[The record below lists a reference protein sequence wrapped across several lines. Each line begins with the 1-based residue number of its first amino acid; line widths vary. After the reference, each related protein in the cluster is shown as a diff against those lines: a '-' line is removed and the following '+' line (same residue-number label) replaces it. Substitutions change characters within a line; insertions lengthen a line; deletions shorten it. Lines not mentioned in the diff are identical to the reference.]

1 MDNNY
6 RLPTGKEILFILIAF
21 MITMFVV
28 VIYLELP
35 IQLAL
40 LLIWFII
47 IPVGLKI
54 GHSYN
59 QLQAGLCKGIYEG
72 MEAILVMISIGA
84 LIGTWIASGIVPS
97 IIYAG
102 LHIINPTFFL
112 VTAFIICMVTSLATG
127 TSFGSAGTAGIAM
140 IGVGTSFGLPL
151 ALVAGAVISGCYVG
165 DKMSPLSDTTVMTA
179 SLSKVDL
186 FDHIKSMSFVS
197 IQSIIITLIL
207 FGITNLTIKSK
218 DGSLA
223 QAEKAMGQLN
233 DQFNISWW
241 MVIPLIVVIV
251 LLALKIPSVPVI
263 LFGSLLGAIWAVWF
277 QGIPFV
283 ESIKILYRGNDISS
297 GVPFIDNLL
306 NRGGITFM
314 LETVL
319 LVIIALGIGG
329 LMEAIG
335 VTQKISDMFSKWA
348 SDPGRLTVTTLLAG
362 IFGNVFGGAAYV
374 SLLTATK
381 MTEKNYD
388 KLKIKRTVLSRNT
401 EAGGTVTTPMVPWSD
416 GGVFMATTLGV
427 STIHYVPFL
436 WYPIVVIIIS
446 IIYGFK
452 GIFMWKSD
460 EYYNEGNIETENGL
474 ANKDKN
480 KNIVSS

>member
-6 RLPTGKEILFILIAF
+6 RLPTGKEIIFILIAF
-21 MITMFVV
+21 IITMFVV
-28 VIYLELP
+28 VIYLGLP
-35 IQLAL
+35 IQIAL

-47 IPVGLKI
+47 IIVGLKI
-54 GHSYN
+54 GYSYN

-102 LHIINPTFFL
+102 LHIISPTFFL
-112 VTAFIICMVTSLATG
+112 VTAFVICIITSLATG

-140 IGVGTSFGLPL
+140 IGIGTSFGLPL
-151 ALVAGAVISGCYVG
+151 PLVAGAVISGCYVG

-179 SLSKVDL
+179 SLSRVDL

-197 IQSIIITLIL
+197 IPSVIITLIL
-207 FGITNLTIKSK
+207 FGIANFTVSSK
-218 DGSLA
+218 EGSLA
-223 QAEKAMGQLN
+223 QAEKAMGQLS
-233 DQFNISWW
+233 DQFNISGW
-241 MVIPLIVVIV
+241 MAVPLIIVII
-251 LLALKIPSVPVI
+251 LLALKVPSVPVI
-263 LFGSLLGAIWAVWF
+263 LFGSLMGALWSVWF

-297 GVPFIDNLL
+297 GISFVDNLL

-329 LMEAIG
+329 LMEVIG
-335 VTQKISDMFSKWA
+335 VTQKISNIFSEWA
-348 SDPGRLTVTTLLAG
+348 YNSGRLTLTTLLAG
-362 IFGNVFGGAAYV
+362 IFGNFFGGAAYV

-388 KLKIKRTVLSRNT
+388 KLKIKRTVLSRNS
-401 EAGGTVTTPMVPWSD
+401 EAGGTVTTPMIPWSD

-427 STIHYVPFL
+427 STMHYLPFL
-436 WYPIVVIIIS
+436 WYSFVVLIIS
-446 IIYGFK
+446 IIFGFK
-452 GIFMWKSD
+452 GIFIWKTD
-460 EYYNEGNIETENGL
+460 DYYSEKESYKNHKIKTKY
-474 ANKDKN
+474 ADKN
-480 KNIVSS
+480 IIN

>member
-6 RLPTGKEILFILIAF
+6 RLPTGKEIIFILIAF
-21 MITMFVV
+21 IITMFVV
-28 VIYLELP
+28 VIYLGLP
-35 IQLAL
+35 IQIAL

-47 IPVGLKI
+47 IIVGLKI
-54 GHSYN
+54 GYSYN
-59 QLQAGLCKGIYEG
+59 QLQSGLCKGIYEG

-102 LHIINPTFFL
+102 LHIISPTFFL
-112 VTAFIICMVTSLATG
+112 VTAFIICIITSLATG

-140 IGVGTSFGLPL
+140 IGIGTSFGLPL
-151 ALVAGAVISGCYVG
+151 PLVAGAVISGCYVG

-179 SLSKVDL
+179 SLSRVDL

-197 IQSIIITLIL
+197 IPSVIITLIL
-207 FGITNLTIKSK
+207 FGIANFTVNSK
-218 DGSLA
+218 EGSLA
-223 QAEKAMGQLN
+223 QAEKAMGQLS
-233 DQFNISWW
+233 DQFNISGW
-241 MVIPLIVVIV
+241 MAVPLIIVII
-251 LLALKIPSVPVI
+251 LLALKVPSVPVI
-263 LFGSLLGAIWAVWF
+263 LFGSLMGAFWAFWF

-297 GVPFIDNLL
+297 GISFIDNLL

-329 LMEAIG
+329 LMEVIG
-335 VTQKISDMFSKWA
+335 VTQKISNIFSDWA
-348 SDPGRLTVTTLLAG
+348 YNSGRLTLTTLLAG
-362 IFGNVFGGAAYV
+362 IFGNFFGGAAYV

-388 KLKIKRTVLSRNT
+388 KLKIKRTVLSRNS
-401 EAGGTVTTPMVPWSD
+401 EAGGTVTTPMIPWSD
-416 GGVFMATTLGV
+416 GGVFMATTLGI
-427 STIHYVPFL
+427 STMHYLPFL
-436 WYPIVVIIIS
+436 WYSFVVLIIS
-446 IIYGFK
+446 IIFGFK
-452 GIFMWKSD
+452 GRFIWKTDS
-460 EYYNEGNIETENGL
+460 YYSEKESYKNLKIETKD
-474 ANKDKN
+474 ADKN
-480 KNIVSS
+480 IIN

>member
-6 RLPTGKEILFILIAF
+6 RLPTGKEIIFILIAF
-21 MITMFVV
+21 IITMFVV
-28 VIYLELP
+28 VIYLGLP
-35 IQLAL
+35 IQIAL

-47 IPVGLKI
+47 IIVGLKI
-54 GHSYN
+54 GYSYN

-102 LHIINPTFFL
+102 LHIISPTFFL
-112 VTAFIICMVTSLATG
+112 VTAFVICIITSLATG

-140 IGVGTSFGLPL
+140 IGIGTSFGLPL
-151 ALVAGAVISGCYVG
+151 PLVAGAVISGCYVG

-179 SLSKVDL
+179 SLSRVDL

-197 IQSIIITLIL
+197 IPSVIITLIL
-207 FGITNLTIKSK
+207 FGIANFTVNSK
-218 DGSLA
+218 EGSLA
-223 QAEKAMGQLN
+223 QAEKAMGQLS

-241 MVIPLIVVIV
+241 IAVPLIIVII
-251 LLALKIPSVPVI
+251 LLALKVPSVPVI
-263 LFGSLLGAIWAVWF
+263 LFGSLMGAFWAFWF

-297 GVPFIDNLL
+297 GISFIDNLL

-329 LMEAIG
+329 LM
-335 VTQKISDMFSKWA
+335 
-348 SDPGRLTVTTLLAG
+348 
-362 IFGNVFGGAAYV
+362 
-374 SLLTATK
+374 
-381 MTEKNYD
+381 
-388 KLKIKRTVLSRNT
+388 
-401 EAGGTVTTPMVPWSD
+401 
-416 GGVFMATTLGV
+416 
-427 STIHYVPFL
+427 
-436 WYPIVVIIIS
+436 
-446 IIYGFK
+446 
-452 GIFMWKSD
+452 
-460 EYYNEGNIETENGL
+460 
-474 ANKDKN
+474 
-480 KNIVSS
+480 

>member
-6 RLPTGKEILFILIAF
+6 RLPTGKEIIFILIAF
-21 MITMFVV
+21 IVTMFIV
-28 VIYLELP
+28 VIYLKLP
-35 IQLAL
+35 IQIAL

-47 IPVGLKI
+47 IAVGLKI
-54 GHSYN
+54 GYSYN

-72 MEAILVMISIGA
+72 MEAVLVMISIGA
-84 LIGTWIASGIVPS
+84 LIGTWIAGGIVPS

-112 VTAFIICMVTSLATG
+112 VTAFVICMVTSLATG

-140 IGVGTSFGLPL
+140 IGIGTSFGLPL
-151 ALVAGAVISGCYVG
+151 PLVAGAVISGCYVG

-179 SLSKVDL
+179 SLAKVDL

-197 IQSIIITLIL
+197 IPSVVITLIL
-207 FGITNLTIKSK
+207 FGIANFTISSK
-218 DGSLA
+218 KGSLEQA
-223 QAEKAMGQLN
+223 QKAMGQLSN
-233 DQFNISWW
+233 QFNISWW
-241 MVIPLIVVIV
+241 MVIPLIIVIV
-251 LLALKIPSVPVI
+251 LLAFKMPSVPVI
-263 LFGSLLGAIWAVWF
+263 LFGSLLGSLWAVWF
-277 QGIPFV
+277 QGISFV
-283 ESIKILYRGNDISS
+283 KSIKILYRGNDISS

-335 VTQKISDMFSKWA
+335 VTQKISDIFSKWA

-362 IFGNVFGGAAYV
+362 VFGNFFGGAAYV

-401 EAGGTVTTPMVPWSD
+401 EAGGTVTTPLVPWSD
-416 GGVFMATTLGV
+416 GGVFMATTLGI
-427 STIHYVPFL
+427 STIHYLPFV
-436 WYPIVVIIIS
+436 WYSFVVIIIS
-446 IIYGFK
+446 VIFGFRGMFIWRTDDSNK
-452 GIFMWKSD
+452 EVDNIKTQTSD
-460 EYYNEGNIETENGL
+460 YYSEI
-474 ANKDKN
+474 KN
-480 KNIVSS
+480 

>member
-6 RLPTGKEILFILIAF
+6 RLPTGKEIIFILIAF
-21 MITMFVV
+21 IITMFVV
-28 VIYLELP
+28 VIYLGLP
-35 IQLAL
+35 IQIAL

-47 IPVGLKI
+47 IIVGLKI
-54 GHSYN
+54 GYSYN
-59 QLQAGLCKGIYEG
+59 QLQSGLCKGIYEG

-102 LHIINPTFFL
+102 LHIISPTFFL
-112 VTAFIICMVTSLATG
+112 VTAFVICIITSLATG

-140 IGVGTSFGLPL
+140 IGIGTSFGLPL
-151 ALVAGAVISGCYVG
+151 PLVAGAVISGCYVG

-179 SLSKVDL
+179 SLSRVDL

-197 IQSIIITLIL
+197 IPSVIITLIL
-207 FGITNLTIKSK
+207 FGIANFTVNSK
-218 DGSLA
+218 EGSLA
-223 QAEKAMGQLN
+223 QAEKAMGQLS
-233 DQFNISWW
+233 DQFNISGW
-241 MVIPLIVVIV
+241 MAVPLIIVII
-251 LLALKIPSVPVI
+251 LLALKVPSVPVI
-263 LFGSLLGAIWAVWF
+263 LFGSLMGAFWAFWF

-297 GVPFIDNLL
+297 GISFIDNLL

-329 LMEAIG
+329 LMEVIG
-335 VTQKISDMFSKWA
+335 VTQKISNIFSDWA
-348 SDPGRLTVTTLLAG
+348 YNSGRLTLTTLLAG
-362 IFGNVFGGAAYV
+362 IFGNFFGGAAYV

-388 KLKIKRTVLSRNT
+388 KLKIKRTVLSRNS
-401 EAGGTVTTPMVPWSD
+401 EAGGTVTTPMIPWSD
-416 GGVFMATTLGV
+416 GGVFMATTLGI
-427 STIHYVPFL
+427 STMHYLPFL
-436 WYPIVVIIIS
+436 WYSFVVLIIS
-446 IIYGFK
+446 IIFGFK
-452 GIFMWKSD
+452 GMFIWKTDS
-460 EYYNEGNIETENGL
+460 YYSEKESYKNLKIETKD
-474 ANKDKN
+474 ADKN
-480 KNIVSS
+480 IIN

>member
-6 RLPTGKEILFILIAF
+6 RLPTGKEIIFILIAF
-21 MITMFVV
+21 IVTMFVI
-28 VIYLELP
+28 VIYLGLP
-35 IQLAL
+35 IQIAL

-47 IPVGLKI
+47 IIVGLKI
-54 GHSYN
+54 GYSYN
-59 QLQAGLCKGIYEG
+59 QLQSGLCKGIYEG

-102 LHIINPTFFL
+102 LHIISPTFFL
-112 VTAFIICMVTSLATG
+112 VTAFIICIITSLATG

-140 IGVGTSFGLPL
+140 IGIGTSFGLPL
-151 ALVAGAVISGCYVG
+151 PLVAGAVISGCYVG

-179 SLSKVDL
+179 SLSRVDL

-197 IQSIIITLIL
+197 IPSVIITLIL
-207 FGITNLTIKSK
+207 FGIANFTVNSK
-218 DGSLA
+218 EGSLA
-223 QAEKAMGQLN
+223 QAEKAMGQLS
-233 DQFNISWW
+233 DQFNISGW
-241 MVIPLIVVIV
+241 MAVPLIIVII
-251 LLALKIPSVPVI
+251 LLALKVPSVPVI
-263 LFGSLLGAIWAVWF
+263 LFGSLMGAFWAFWF

-297 GVPFIDNLL
+297 GISFIDNLL

-329 LMEAIG
+329 LMEVIG
-335 VTQKISDMFSKWA
+335 VTQKISNIFSDWA
-348 SDPGRLTVTTLLAG
+348 YNSGRLTLTTLLAG
-362 IFGNVFGGAAYV
+362 IFGNFFGGAAYV

-388 KLKIKRTVLSRNT
+388 KLKIKRTVLSRNS
-401 EAGGTVTTPMVPWSD
+401 EAGGTVTTPMIPWSD
-416 GGVFMATTLGV
+416 GGVFMATTLGI
-427 STIHYVPFL
+427 STMHYLPFL
-436 WYPIVVIIIS
+436 WYSFVVLIIS
-446 IIYGFK
+446 IIFGFK
-452 GIFMWKSD
+452 GRFIWKTDS
-460 EYYNEGNIETENGL
+460 YYSEKESYKNLKIETKD
-474 ANKDKN
+474 ADKN
-480 KNIVSS
+480 IIN

>member
-6 RLPTGKEILFILIAF
+6 RLPTGKEIIFILIAF
-21 MITMFVV
+21 IVTMFVI
-28 VIYLELP
+28 VIYLGLP
-35 IQLAL
+35 IQIAL

-47 IPVGLKI
+47 IIVGLKI
-54 GHSYN
+54 GYSYN
-59 QLQAGLCKGIYEG
+59 QLQSGLCKGIYEG

-102 LHIINPTFFL
+102 LHIISPTFFL
-112 VTAFIICMVTSLATG
+112 VTAFVICIITSLATG

-140 IGVGTSFGLPL
+140 IGIGTSFGLPL
-151 ALVAGAVISGCYVG
+151 PLVAGAVISGCYVG

-179 SLSKVDL
+179 SLSRVDL

-197 IQSIIITLIL
+197 IPSVIITLIL
-207 FGITNLTIKSK
+207 FGIANFTVNSK
-218 DGSLA
+218 EGSLA
-223 QAEKAMGQLN
+223 QAEKAMGQLS
-233 DQFNISWW
+233 DQFNISGW
-241 MVIPLIVVIV
+241 MAVPLIIVII
-251 LLALKIPSVPVI
+251 LLALKVPSVPVI
-263 LFGSLLGAIWAVWF
+263 LFGSLMGAFWAFWF

-297 GVPFIDNLL
+297 GISFIDNLL

-329 LMEAIG
+329 LMEVIG
-335 VTQKISDMFSKWA
+335 VTQKISNIFSDWA
-348 SDPGRLTVTTLLAG
+348 YNSGRLTLTTLLAG
-362 IFGNVFGGAAYV
+362 IFGNFFGGAAYV

-388 KLKIKRTVLSRNT
+388 KLKIKRTVLSRNS
-401 EAGGTVTTPMVPWSD
+401 EAGGTVTTPMIPWSD
-416 GGVFMATTLGV
+416 GGVFMATTLGI
-427 STIHYVPFL
+427 STMHYLPFL
-436 WYPIVVIIIS
+436 WYSFVVLIIS
-446 IIYGFK
+446 IIFGFK
-452 GIFMWKSD
+452 GIFIWKTD
-460 EYYNEGNIETENGL
+460 DYYSEKESY
-474 ANKDKN
+474 KN
-480 KNIVSS
+480 HKIKTK

>member
-6 RLPTGKEILFILIAF
+6 RLPTGKEIIFILIAF
-21 MITMFVV
+21 IVTMFVI
-28 VIYLELP
+28 VIYLGLP
-35 IQLAL
+35 IQIAL

-47 IPVGLKI
+47 IIVGLKI
-54 GHSYN
+54 GYSYN
-59 QLQAGLCKGIYEG
+59 QLQSGLCKGIYEG

-102 LHIINPTFFL
+102 LHIISPTFFL
-112 VTAFIICMVTSLATG
+112 VTAFIICIITSLATG

-140 IGVGTSFGLPL
+140 IGIGTSFGLPL
-151 ALVAGAVISGCYVG
+151 PLVAGAVISGCYVG

-179 SLSKVDL
+179 SLSRVDL

-197 IQSIIITLIL
+197 IPSVIITLIL
-207 FGITNLTIKSK
+207 FGIANFTVNSK
-218 DGSLA
+218 EGSLA
-223 QAEKAMGQLN
+223 QAEKAMGQLS
-233 DQFNISWW
+233 DQFNISGW
-241 MVIPLIVVIV
+241 MAVPLIIVII
-251 LLALKIPSVPVI
+251 LLALKVPSVPVI
-263 LFGSLLGAIWAVWF
+263 LFGSLMGAFWAFWF

-297 GVPFIDNLL
+297 GISFIDNLL

-329 LMEAIG
+329 LMEVIG
-335 VTQKISDMFSKWA
+335 VTQKISNIFSDWA
-348 SDPGRLTVTTLLAG
+348 YNSGRLTLTTLLAG
-362 IFGNVFGGAAYV
+362 IFGNFFGGAAYV

-388 KLKIKRTVLSRNT
+388 KLKIKRTVLSRNS
-401 EAGGTVTTPMVPWSD
+401 EAGGTVTTPMIPWSD
-416 GGVFMATTLGV
+416 GGVFMATTLGI
-427 STIHYVPFL
+427 STMHYLPFL
-436 WYPIVVIIIS
+436 WYSFVVLIIS
-446 IIYGFK
+446 IIFGFK
-452 GIFMWKSD
+452 GMFIWKTDS
-460 EYYNEGNIETENGL
+460 YYSEKESY
-474 ANKDKN
+474 KN
-480 KNIVSS
+480 HKIKTK

>member
-6 RLPTGKEILFILIAF
+6 RLPTGKEIIFILIAF
-21 MITMFVV
+21 IVTMFVI
-28 VIYLELP
+28 VIYLGLP
-35 IQLAL
+35 IQIAL

-47 IPVGLKI
+47 IIVGLKI
-54 GHSYN
+54 GYSYN
-59 QLQAGLCKGIYEG
+59 QLQSGLCKGIYEG

-102 LHIINPTFFL
+102 LHIISPTFFL
-112 VTAFIICMVTSLATG
+112 VTAFVICIITSLATG

-140 IGVGTSFGLPL
+140 IGIGTSFGLPL
-151 ALVAGAVISGCYVG
+151 PLVAGAVISGCYVG

-179 SLSKVDL
+179 SLSRVDL

-197 IQSIIITLIL
+197 IPSVIITLIL
-207 FGITNLTIKSK
+207 FGIANFTVNSK
-218 DGSLA
+218 EGSLA
-223 QAEKAMGQLN
+223 QAEKAMGQLS
-233 DQFNISWW
+233 DQFNISGW
-241 MVIPLIVVIV
+241 MAVPLIIVII
-251 LLALKIPSVPVI
+251 LLALKVPSVPVI
-263 LFGSLLGAIWAVWF
+263 LFGSLMGAFWAFWF

-297 GVPFIDNLL
+297 GISFIDNLL

-329 LMEAIG
+329 LMEVIG
-335 VTQKISDMFSKWA
+335 VTQKISNIFSDWA
-348 SDPGRLTVTTLLAG
+348 YNSGRLTLTTLLAG
-362 IFGNVFGGAAYV
+362 IFGNFFGGAAYV

-388 KLKIKRTVLSRNT
+388 KLKIKRTVLSRNS
-401 EAGGTVTTPMVPWSD
+401 EAGGTVTTPMIPWSD
-416 GGVFMATTLGV
+416 GGVFMATTLGI
-427 STIHYVPFL
+427 STMHYLPFL
-436 WYPIVVIIIS
+436 WYSFVVLIIS
-446 IIYGFK
+446 IIFGFK
-452 GIFMWKSD
+452 GMFIWKTDS
-460 EYYNEGNIETENGL
+460 YYSEKESY
-474 ANKDKN
+474 KN
-480 KNIVSS
+480 HKIKTK

>member
-6 RLPTGKEILFILIAF
+6 RLPTGKEIIFILIAF
-21 MITMFVV
+21 IITMFVV
-28 VIYLELP
+28 VIYLGLP
-35 IQLAL
+35 IQIAL

-47 IPVGLKI
+47 IIVGLKI
-54 GHSYN
+54 GYSYN

-102 LHIINPTFFL
+102 LHIISPTFFL
-112 VTAFIICMVTSLATG
+112 VTAFIICIITSLATG

-140 IGVGTSFGLPL
+140 IGIGTSFGLPL
-151 ALVAGAVISGCYVG
+151 PLVAGAVISGCYVG

-179 SLSKVDL
+179 SLSRVDL

-197 IQSIIITLIL
+197 IPSVVITLIL
-207 FGITNLTIKSK
+207 FGIANFTVSSK
-218 DGSLA
+218 EGSLV
-223 QAEKAMGQLN
+223 QAEKAMGQLS
-233 DQFNISWW
+233 DQFNISGW
-241 MVIPLIVVIV
+241 MAVPLIIVII
-251 LLALKIPSVPVI
+251 LLALKVPSVPVI
-263 LFGSLLGAIWAVWF
+263 LFGSLMGALWSVWF

-297 GVPFIDNLL
+297 GISFIDNLL

-329 LMEAIG
+329 LMEVIG
-335 VTQKISDMFSKWA
+335 VTQKISNIFSEWA
-348 SDPGRLTVTTLLAG
+348 YNSGRLTLTTLLAG
-362 IFGNVFGGAAYV
+362 IFGNFFGGAAYV

-388 KLKIKRTVLSRNT
+388 KLKIKRTVLSRNS
-401 EAGGTVTTPMVPWSD
+401 EAGGTVTTPMIPWSD
-416 GGVFMATTLGV
+416 GGVFMATTLGI
-427 STIHYVPFL
+427 STMHYLPFL
-436 WYPIVVIIIS
+436 WYSFVVLIIS
-446 IIYGFK
+446 IIFGFK
-452 GIFMWKSD
+452 GIFIWKTDDHYS
-460 EYYNEGNIETENGL
+460 EKESYKNQKIETKD
-474 ANKDKN
+474 ADKN
-480 KNIVSS
+480 IIT

>member
-6 RLPTGKEILFILIAF
+6 RLPTGKEIIFILIAF
-21 MITMFVV
+21 IVTMFVI
-28 VIYLELP
+28 VIYLGLP
-35 IQLAL
+35 IQIAL

-47 IPVGLKI
+47 IIVCLKI
-54 GHSYN
+54 GYSYN
-59 QLQAGLCKGIYEG
+59 QLQSGLCKGIYEG

-102 LHIINPTFFL
+102 LHIISPTFFL
-112 VTAFIICMVTSLATG
+112 VTAFIICIITSLATG

-140 IGVGTSFGLPL
+140 IGIGTSFGLPL
-151 ALVAGAVISGCYVG
+151 PLVAGAVISGCYVG

-179 SLSKVDL
+179 SLSRVDL

-197 IQSIIITLIL
+197 IPSVIITLIL
-207 FGITNLTIKSK
+207 FGIANFTVNSK
-218 DGSLA
+218 EGSLA
-223 QAEKAMGQLN
+223 QAEKAMGQLS
-233 DQFNISWW
+233 DQFNISGW
-241 MVIPLIVVIV
+241 MAVPLIIVII
-251 LLALKIPSVPVI
+251 LLALKVPSVPVI
-263 LFGSLLGAIWAVWF
+263 LFGSLMGAFWAFWF

-297 GVPFIDNLL
+297 GISFIDNLL

-329 LMEAIG
+329 LMEVIG
-335 VTQKISDMFSKWA
+335 VTQKISNIFSDWA
-348 SDPGRLTVTTLLAG
+348 YNSGRLTLTTLLAG
-362 IFGNVFGGAAYV
+362 IFGNFFGGAAYV

-388 KLKIKRTVLSRNT
+388 KLKIKRTVLSRNS
-401 EAGGTVTTPMVPWSD
+401 EAGGTVTTPMIPWSD
-416 GGVFMATTLGV
+416 GGVFMATTLGI
-427 STIHYVPFL
+427 STMHYLPFL
-436 WYPIVVIIIS
+436 WYSFVVLIIS
-446 IIYGFK
+446 IIFGFK
-452 GIFMWKSD
+452 GMFIWKTDS
-460 EYYNEGNIETENGL
+460 YYSEKESYKNLKIETKD
-474 ANKDKN
+474 ADKN
-480 KNIVSS
+480 IIN

>member
-6 RLPTGKEILFILIAF
+6 RLPTGKEIIFILIAF
-21 MITMFVV
+21 IITMFVV
-28 VIYLELP
+28 VIYLGLP
-35 IQLAL
+35 IQIAL

-47 IPVGLKI
+47 IIVGLKI
-54 GHSYN
+54 GYSYN
-59 QLQAGLCKGIYEG
+59 QLQVGLCKGIYEG

-102 LHIINPTFFL
+102 LHIISPTFFL
-112 VTAFIICMVTSLATG
+112 VTAFVICIITSLATG

-140 IGVGTSFGLPL
+140 IGIGSSFGLPL
-151 ALVAGAVISGCYVG
+151 PLVAGAVISGCYVG

-179 SLSKVDL
+179 SLSRVDL

-197 IQSIIITLIL
+197 IPSVIITLIL
-207 FGITNLTIKSK
+207 FGIANFTVSSK
-218 DGSLA
+218 EGSLA
-223 QAEKAMGQLN
+223 QAEKAMGQLS
-233 DQFNISWW
+233 DQFNISGW
-241 MVIPLIVVIV
+241 MAVPLIIVII
-251 LLALKIPSVPVI
+251 LLALKVPSVPVI
-263 LFGSLLGAIWAVWF
+263 LFGSLMGALWSVWF

-297 GVPFIDNLL
+297 GISFIDNLL

-329 LMEAIG
+329 LMEVIG
-335 VTQKISDMFSKWA
+335 VTQKISNIFSEWA
-348 SDPGRLTVTTLLAG
+348 YNSGRLTLTTLLAG
-362 IFGNVFGGAAYV
+362 IFGNFFGGAAYV

-388 KLKIKRTVLSRNT
+388 KLKIKRTVLSRNS
-401 EAGGTVTTPMVPWSD
+401 EAGGTVTTPMIPWSD

-427 STIHYVPFL
+427 STMHYLPFL
-436 WYPIVVIIIS
+436 WYSFVVLIIS
-446 IIYGFK
+446 IIFGFK
-452 GIFMWKSD
+452 GIFIWKTD
-460 EYYNEGNIETENGL
+460 DYYSEKERYKNHKIKTKY
-474 ANKDKN
+474 ADKN
-480 KNIVSS
+480 IIN

>member
-6 RLPTGKEILFILIAF
+6 RLPTGKEIIFILIAF
-21 MITMFVV
+21 IITMFVV
-28 VIYLELP
+28 VIYLGLP
-35 IQLAL
+35 IQIAL

-47 IPVGLKI
+47 IIVGLKI
-54 GHSYN
+54 GYSYN
-59 QLQAGLCKGIYEG
+59 QLQSGLCKGIYEG

-102 LHIINPTFFL
+102 LHIISPTFFL
-112 VTAFIICMVTSLATG
+112 VTAFIICIITSLATG

-140 IGVGTSFGLPL
+140 IGIGTSFGLPL
-151 ALVAGAVISGCYVG
+151 PLVAGAVISGCYVG

-179 SLSKVDL
+179 SLSRVDL

-197 IQSIIITLIL
+197 IPSVIITLIL
-207 FGITNLTIKSK
+207 FGIANFTVNSK
-218 DGSLA
+218 EGSLA
-223 QAEKAMGQLN
+223 QAEKAMGQLS
-233 DQFNISWW
+233 DQFNISGW
-241 MVIPLIVVIV
+241 MAVPLIIVII
-251 LLALKIPSVPVI
+251 LLALKVPSVPVI
-263 LFGSLLGAIWAVWF
+263 LFGSLMGAFWAFWF

-297 GVPFIDNLL
+297 GISFIDNLL

-329 LMEAIG
+329 LMEVIG
-335 VTQKISDMFSKWA
+335 VTQKISNIFSDWA
-348 SDPGRLTVTTLLAG
+348 YNSGRLTLTTLLAG
-362 IFGNVFGGAAYV
+362 IFGNFFGGAAYV

-388 KLKIKRTVLSRNT
+388 KLKIKRTVLSRNS
-401 EAGGTVTTPMVPWSD
+401 EAGGTVTTPMIPWSD
-416 GGVFMATTLGV
+416 GGVFMATTLGI
-427 STIHYVPFL
+427 STMHYLPFL
-436 WYPIVVIIIS
+436 WYSFVVLIIS
-446 IIYGFK
+446 IIFGFK
-452 GIFMWKSD
+452 GMFIWKTDS
-460 EYYNEGNIETENGL
+460 YYSEKESY
-474 ANKDKN
+474 KN
-480 KNIVSS
+480 HKIKTK

>member
-6 RLPTGKEILFILIAF
+6 RLPTGKEIIFILIAF
-21 MITMFVV
+21 IVTMFVI
-28 VIYLELP
+28 VIYLGLP
-35 IQLAL
+35 IQIAL

-47 IPVGLKI
+47 IIVGLKI
-54 GHSYN
+54 GYSYN
-59 QLQAGLCKGIYEG
+59 QLQSGLCKGIYEG

-102 LHIINPTFFL
+102 LHIISPTFFL
-112 VTAFIICMVTSLATG
+112 VTAFVICIITSLATG

-140 IGVGTSFGLPL
+140 IGIGTSFGLPL
-151 ALVAGAVISGCYVG
+151 PLVAGAVISGCYVG

-179 SLSKVDL
+179 SLSRVDL

-197 IQSIIITLIL
+197 IPSVIITLIL
-207 FGITNLTIKSK
+207 FGIANFTVNSK
-218 DGSLA
+218 EGSLA
-223 QAEKAMGQLN
+223 QAEKAMGQLS
-233 DQFNISWW
+233 DQFNISGW
-241 MVIPLIVVIV
+241 MAVPLIIVII
-251 LLALKIPSVPVI
+251 LLALKVPSVPVI
-263 LFGSLLGAIWAVWF
+263 LFGSLMGAFWAFWF

-297 GVPFIDNLL
+297 GISFIDNLL

-329 LMEAIG
+329 LMEVIG
-335 VTQKISDMFSKWA
+335 VTQKISNIFSDWA
-348 SDPGRLTVTTLLAG
+348 YNSGRLTLTTLLAG
-362 IFGNVFGGAAYV
+362 IFGNFFGGAAYV

-388 KLKIKRTVLSRNT
+388 KLKIKRTVLSRNS
-401 EAGGTVTTPMVPWSD
+401 EAGGTVTTPMIPWSD
-416 GGVFMATTLGV
+416 GGVFMATTLGI
-427 STIHYVPFL
+427 STMHYLPFL
-436 WYPIVVIIIS
+436 WYSFVVLIIS
-446 IIYGFK
+446 IIFGFK
-452 GIFMWKSD
+452 GRFIWKTDS
-460 EYYNEGNIETENGL
+460 YYSEKESYKNLKIETKD
-474 ANKDKN
+474 ADKN
-480 KNIVSS
+480 IIN